1 MRYIIFSLFLWVI
14 FVNTAHAQS
23 ARILSLEECIRM
35 AQNQSPAAKMANMGI
50 EAATFSY
57 EAFTASLK
65 PQLNFSADLPG
76 LRRSY
81 VNIQQDDGSP
91 KFVYQSQTYSD
102 VSLNVNQVL
111 PLTGGSVSVFSSLS
125 NFSFLSDNGFTNWRS
140 NPFGI
145 RINQPLFQLNAARWN
160 KTEQNMRFDLAK
172 IDYYQELENIAV
184 DITRRYFSVLIAQQ
198 GIRRAQNNVIN
209 NDTIFNLSQGR
220 FSVGKIAENEL
231 LESELN
237 LMNARADLSQAQMDY
252 ERSLEELIT
261 TLGLEKNAPLEISIP
276 EELPEIT
283 VDPDEAVAQAMTFSR
298 QVKNN
303 QLSQLLAERNVRAAT
318 SGNRF
323 SADITA
329 SFGLNQ
335 TGSSFN
341 EAFTNPIDQEFFSVG
356 LNVPILQWGAGKA
369 EIDAAETLQEQTRL
383 RIEQQNREYEVD
395 IYYQVQN
402 LRQLKNQVEISN
414 KSDDVASRRYEITRN
429 RYLIGKI
436 TIQELFIAQREKD
449 QAQINRI
456 ANLQTFWIALAELRA
471 ATLYDFVEMRP
482 VIIH

>member
-1 MRYIIFSLFLWVI
+1 MRYLIFLFSFLAVFAETARAQATRSL
-14 FVNTAHAQS
+14 T
-23 ARILSLEECIRM
+23 LEECIRM
-35 AQNQSPAAKMANMGI
+35 AQSQSPAAKMANMGI
-50 EAATFSY
+50 EAATY
-57 EAFTASLK
+57 TYQAFTASLK

-102 VSLNVNQVL
+102 LSLNVNQVL
-111 PLTGGSVSVFSSLS
+111 PLTGGSISVFSSLS

-145 RINQPLFQLNAARWN
+145 RISQPLFQLNSTKWN
-160 KTEQNMRFDLAK
+160 KTEQAMRFDLAK
-172 IDYYQELENIAV
+172 IDYLQERENIAV
-184 DITRRYFSVLIAQQ
+184 EITQRYFLALIAQQ

-220 FSVGKIAENEL
+220 FSVGRIAENEL

-252 ERSLEELIT
+252 ERSMVELIT
-261 TLGLEKNAPLEISIP
+261 ALGLEKNTQLEIAIP
-276 EELPEIT
+276 EILPEIT
-283 VDPDEAVAQAMTFSR
+283 VDPDEAVVQALKFSR
-298 QVKNN
+298 QIKNN
-303 QLSQLLAERNVRAAT
+303 ELSRLLAERNVRAAA

-323 SADITA
+323 TADITA

-335 TGSSFN
+335 TGPTFN
-341 EAFTNPIDQEFFSVG
+341 DAFTNPIDQEFFTIG
-356 LNVPILQWGAGKA
+356 LNVPIIQWGAGKA
-369 EIDAAETLQEQTRL
+369 EISAANTRQEQTQT
-383 RIEQQNREYEVD
+383 RIEQQNREYEVA

-429 RYLIGKI
+429 RYLIGKV
-436 TIQELFIAQREKD
+436 TIQDLFIAQREKD

-456 ANLQTFWIALAELRA
+456 ANLQSFWVALAELRA

-482 VIIH
+482 VQD